1 MSNLLLN
8 WFVEFSI
15 LFFIFRSCLFLSN
28 FYSVTLCV
36 FLFPEDICK
45 LVFYVFKH
53 IEFFLSLCLIILE
66 GFELGFYACGFYCFP
81 LMDLFFFLCPFIV
94 DCLY

>member
-15 LFFIFRSCLFLSN
+15 LFFIFRSCF
-28 FYSVTLCV
+28 FQIFVMPLCV
-36 FLFPEDICK
+36 FSSFLKIFASLSFMFLNI
-45 LVFYVFKH
+45 LNFFK
-53 IEFFLSLCLIILE
+53 SLCLIILE
-66 GFELGFYACGFYCFP
+66 GFELSSYACGFYCFP
-81 LMDLFFFLCPFIV
+81 LMELFFFLCPFIV